1 MHWLVICLAMITGVI
16 VYFSAEYIR
25 KMNQVL
31 KLLQEIEAN
40 TRAIQGRQQCNGFP
54 LQLPTASVVRNGVA
68 PNVRCGQGT
77 T

>member
-40 TRAIQGRQQCNGFP
+40 TRAIVGTAAVQRLAPRQRQ
-54 LQLPTASVVRNGVA
+54 AVSVVRHGLE
-68 PNVRCGQGT
+68 PESSVRV
-77 T
+77 

>member
-40 TRAIQGRQQCNGFP
+40 TRALVGKAAVQRLAPPQWQ
-54 LQLPTASVVRNGVA
+54 AVSVVREGLE
-68 PNVRCGQGT
+68 PESSVRV
-77 T
+77 